1 MILGKLR
8 RTAGNQ
14 KGFTLIELLIVVAII
29 GILAA
34 IAIPLFQNVQAR
46 ARIAKAQADVRSL
59 ASAVSMYSAHY
70 GTIPTA
76 LGEMTVS
83 GTNNQGVT
91 AGPMMAAIPTT
102 PAGWTP
108 TNAIY
113 VYATG
118 AGDTF
123 TISGNGDS
131 TTAKVP

>member
-1 MILGKLR
+1 MVLGKLR

-34 IAIPLFQNVQAR
+34 IAIPLFQNVQSR

-76 LGEMTVS
+76 LGQMTVS

-113 VYATG
+113 TYATG

-123 TISGNGDS
+123 TISGTGDS
-131 TTAKVP
+131 STAKVP

>member
-1 MILGKLR
+1 MVLGKWR
-8 RTAGNQ
+8 HEAGNQ

-34 IAIPLFQNVQAR
+34 IAIPLFQNVQSR

-91 AGPMMAAIPTT
+91 AGPTMAAIPTT

-113 VYATG
+113 SYATG

-123 TISGNGDS
+123 TISGTGDS
-131 TTAKVP
+131 STAKVP